1 METTGNIPTFRV
13 LATVAV
19 LALLSA
25 CVTQGGPS
33 PKSSDRHRTASAAPE
48 KPAPGGQ
55 EITLAST
62 IERHHLSISYS
73 LASVRRDRE
82 DLLRLTLL
90 FRNLAD
96 ADRAVSLHIAVTDAQ
111 GRPLRALTPQSTG
124 IVSQMQDVQWL
135 RSSFDIPAQGIEM
148 GEQVYRAKDLS
159 FPLNISI
166 RIGKDRFEFTANK
179 P

>member
-13 LATVAV
+13 VAAAAV

-25 CVTQGGPS
+25 CAMQGGTAA
-33 PKSSDRHRTASAAPE
+33 KSNDRHRTASAAPE

-62 IERHHLSISYS
+62 VERHRLSISYS
-73 LASVRRDRE
+73 LSSVRHDRE
-82 DLLRLTLL
+82 DILRLTLL
-90 FRNLAD
+90 FRNLTD
-96 ADRAVSLHIAVTDAQ
+96 ADRAVSLHIVVTDAQ
-111 GRPLRALTPQSTG
+111 GRQLRPLTPQSTG

-148 GEQVYRAKDLS
+148 GEQVYRAKEVA

-166 RIGKDRFEFTANK
+166 RIGKDHFEFTANK
-179 P
+179 R